1 MTIFF
6 CQKPGSKWNFLFRP
20 LYEYKSKN
28 NFQKTISS
36 SFAST
41 AAGDTSRG
49 EGDTTAGEGDTT
61 AGGEGDTTAGA
72 RDGSTGTTFAR
83 GTSTT
88 GTPAAGSGGKLSKI
102 KILPR
107 VVKRSRF
114 NFIKIHQK
122 NEIKRLEYV
131 RKFW

>member
-28 NFQKTISS
+28 SFQKTISS

-49 EGDTTAGEGDTT
+49 GWGTV

-88 GTPAAGSGGKLSKI
+88 GTGAAGSGGKLSKI

-114 NFIKIHQK
+114 NFIKIHHK
-122 NEIKRLEYV
+122 LYSAL
-131 RKFW
+131 

>member
-6 CQKPGSKWNFLFRP
+6 CQKPGSKWNILFRP

-61 AGGEGDTTAGA
+61 AGA

-88 GTPAAGSGGKLSKI
+88 GTGAAGSGGKLSKI

-114 NFIKIHQK
+114 HFIKIHQK

>member
-28 NFQKTISS
+28 SFQKTISS

-41 AAGDTSRG
+41 AAGDTSR
-49 EGDTTAGEGDTT
+49 
-61 AGGEGDTTAGA
+61 GEGDTTAGA